1 MRVVCRAG
9 VNKEVEYFFKMG
21 LRPKPRAGRTASCGA
36 GPAGGW
42 LGWNWVVWFG
52 MVGVELGWFGKAI
65 AVFQTAERGP
75 RNSTHFRIILR
86 LENAGPSVI
95 QWTYA
100 FRYSN
105 SSVASSHGVRRGL
118 PGGHSHA
125 AQWSGG
131 PGDLYGRHC
140 SHRQD
145 AGGRH
150 RKNLRRDGHRHAAIH
165 ASGSNS
171 FRDARAGPSPTR
183 HDRRSR
189 TEGARGVA
197 AAHMKLT
204 LALWLS
210 ALFLAGGLLAQKPI
224 VEGRADSPVRAVI
237 YEDLQCPDC
246 AAFCRMMDEKLL
258 PEYGGKVAFVHRDF
272 PLAKH
277 AWARRAAIAARFFT
291 DRKPELGLEYRRYT
305 MAGQEATNDAN
316 FNMRLADFA
325 KAHDIEPDAA
335 VAALSNARYA
345 EVVEQDYQDGVSRG
359 VVHTPT
365 VFVNGK
371 PFVETFTFEEISKGI
386 DQALAEALAQAR

>member
-1 MRVVCRAG
+1 MRPLARNCGASSCPIAS
-9 VNKEVEYFFKMG
+9 Y
-21 LRPKPRAGRTASCGA
+21 PRASARMAGNWESSRRTNACTPSRCHEASPKHFPSKDDPEMGGIAGTPFCRLEDGDCISKPTQFQINHSKPNQPIPTQPTTGWTGA
-36 GPAGGW
+36 AGGGPAGGW
-42 LGWNWVVWFG
+42 LGWNWLVWFG
-52 MVGVELGWFGKAI
+52 MVDLELGWFGNAI

-118 PGGHSHA
+118 PGRHSHA

-197 AAHMKLT
+197 A
-204 LALWLS
+204 
-210 ALFLAGGLLAQKPI
+210 
-224 VEGRADSPVRAVI
+224 
-237 YEDLQCPDC
+237 
-246 AAFCRMMDEKLL
+246 
-258 PEYGGKVAFVHRDF
+258 
-272 PLAKH
+272 
-277 AWARRAAIAARFFT
+277 
-291 DRKPELGLEYRRYT
+291 
-305 MAGQEATNDAN
+305 
-316 FNMRLADFA
+316 
-325 KAHDIEPDAA
+325 
-335 VAALSNARYA
+335 
-345 EVVEQDYQDGVSRG
+345 
-359 VVHTPT
+359 
-365 VFVNGK
+365 
-371 PFVETFTFEEISKGI
+371 
-386 DQALAEALAQAR
+386 